1 MGDSYMTSS
10 ELRAVARQ
18 NLEGTWGISV
28 GVALV
33 ASLLGGSMAG
43 AGSNVNFNVSEEN
56 IRNLPPVFWTVL
68 LPLVSVAGL
77 LSLVALILGGTV
89 ELGYARFLLKQ
100 HDRKELQ
107 FSDLFSQFERF
118 GTGFAQQFLRVLF
131 TTLWMLLFIIPGIV
145 KGLSYAMTPFILEEH
160 PEMTASQAIKAS
172 MQLMDGHKMDLFIL
186 GLSFIGWSLLACL
199 TMGIG
204 FLFLNPYMN
213 AAYAAFYRSISTGRQ
228 EARAYV
234 PPVEF

>member
-1 MGDSYMTSS
+1 MTSS
-10 ELRAVARQ
+10 ELRAVARR

-33 ASLLGGSMAG
+33 AALLGGSMAG
-43 AGSNVNFNVSEEN
+43 AGSNVNFNVSEED
-56 IRNLPPVFWTVL
+56 IRNLPPVFWSVL

-77 LSLVALILGGTV
+77 LSLAALILGGTV
-89 ELGYARFLLKQ
+89 ELGYAKFLLKQ

-107 FSDLFSQFERF
+107 FSDLFSQFDRF
-118 GTGFAQQFLRVLF
+118 GTGFAQKFLRILYI
-131 TTLWMLLFIIPGIV
+131 TLWTLLLVIPGIV

-160 PEMTASQAIKAS
+160 PEMTASEAIKAS

-186 GLSFIGWSLLACL
+186 GLTFIGWQILACL

-213 AAYAAFYRSISTGRQ
+213 AAYAAFYRDISRKQ
-228 EARAYV
+228 EAGSYV

>member
-1 MGDSYMTSS
+1 MTSS
-10 ELRAVARQ
+10 ELRAIARR

-33 ASLLGGSMAG
+33 AALLGGLIVG
-43 AGSNVNFNVSEEN
+43 TGSNINFNLNEDTV
-56 IRNLPPVFWTVL
+56 RNLPPIFWTVL
-68 LPLVSVAGL
+68 LPLASLAGL
-77 LSLVALILGGTV
+77 LGIVSFILGGTV
-89 ELGYARFLLKQ
+89 ELGYAKFLLKQ
-100 HDRKELQ
+100 YDRKQLQ

-118 GTGFAQQFLRVLF
+118 GTGFAQKFLRTLF
-131 TTLWMLLFIIPGIV
+131 TVLWSFLLIIPGVV

-160 PEMTASQAIKAS
+160 PEMTASEAIKAS
-172 MQLMDGHKMDLFIL
+172 MRLMDGHKMDLFIL
-186 GLSFIGWSLLACL
+186 GLTFIGWQILACL

-213 AAYAAFYRSISTGRQ
+213 AAYAAFYRSISTERQ

>member
-1 MGDSYMTSS
+1 MTSS
-10 ELRAVARQ
+10 ELRAIARR

-33 ASLLGGSMAG
+33 AALLGGLIVG
-43 AGSNVNFNVSEEN
+43 TGSNINFNFNEDTV
-56 IRNLPPVFWTVL
+56 RNLPPIFWTVL

-77 LSLVALILGGTV
+77 LGIVSFILGGTV
-89 ELGYARFLLKQ
+89 ELGYAKFLLKQ
-100 HDRKELQ
+100 YDRKQLQ

-118 GTGFAQQFLRVLF
+118 GTGFAQKFLRTLF
-131 TTLWMLLFIIPGIV
+131 TVLWSLLFIIPGIV

-160 PEMTASQAIKAS
+160 PEMTASEAIKAS
-172 MQLMDGHKMDLFIL
+172 MRLMDGHKMDLFIL
-186 GLSFIGWSLLACL
+186 GLTFIGWQILACL

-213 AAYAAFYRSISTGRQ
+213 AAYAAFYRSISGARQ
-228 EARAYV
+228 EARSYV

>member
-10 ELRAVARQ
+10 ELRAVARR
-18 NLEGTWGISV
+18 NLEGTWAISV
-28 GVALV
+28 GAALV

-43 AGSNVNFNVSEEN
+43 AGSNVNFNFNEDTV
-56 IRNLPPVFWTVL
+56 RNLPPVFWTVL

-77 LSLVALILGGTV
+77 LSLAALILGGTV
-89 ELGYARFLLKQ
+89 ELGYAKFLLKQ

-118 GTGFAQQFLRVLF
+118 GTGFAQKFLRILF
-131 TTLWMLLFIIPGIV
+131 IMLWTLLLIIPGIV

-213 AAYAAFYRSISTGRQ
+213 AAYAAFYRDISRKQ
-228 EARAYV
+228 EAGSYV

>member
-1 MGDSYMTSS
+1 MTSS
-10 ELRAVARQ
+10 ELRAIARR

-33 ASLLGGSMAG
+33 AAILGGLIVG
-43 AGSNVNFNVSEEN
+43 TGSNINFNFNEDTV
-56 IRNLPPVFWTVL
+56 RNLRPIFWTVL
-68 LPLVSVAGL
+68 LPMVSLAGL
-77 LSLVALILGGTV
+77 LGIVSFILGGTV
-89 ELGYARFLLKQ
+89 ELGYAKFLLKQ
-100 HDRKELQ
+100 YDRKELQ

-118 GTGFAQQFLRVLF
+118 GTGFAQKFLRMLY
-131 TTLWMLLFIIPGIV
+131 TCLWALLLVIPGIV

-160 PEMTASQAIKAS
+160 PEMAASEAIKAS
-172 MQLMDGHKMDLFIL
+172 MKLMDGHKMDLFIL

-204 FLFLNPYMN
+204 FLFLNPYIN
-213 AAYAAFYRSISTGRQ
+213 AAYAAFYRSISGQRQ
-228 EARAYV
+228 EARSYV

>member
-1 MGDSYMTSS
+1 MTSS
-10 ELRAVARQ
+10 ELRAIARR

-33 ASLLGGSMAG
+33 AAILGGLIVG
-43 AGSNVNFNVSEEN
+43 TGSNINFNFNEDTV
-56 IRNLPPVFWTVL
+56 RNLPPIFWTVL

-77 LSLVALILGGTV
+77 LGIVSFILGGTV
-89 ELGYARFLLKQ
+89 QLGYAKFLLKQ
-100 HDRKELQ
+100 YDRKQLQ

-118 GTGFAQQFLRVLF
+118 GTGFAQKFLRTLF
-131 TTLWMLLFIIPGIV
+131 TVLWSLLFIIPGIV

-160 PEMTASQAIKAS
+160 PEMTASEAIKAS
-172 MQLMDGHKMDLFIL
+172 MRLMDGHKMDLFIL
-186 GLSFIGWSLLACL
+186 GLTFIGWQILACL

-213 AAYAAFYRSISTGRQ
+213 AAYAAFYRSISTERQ

>member
-1 MGDSYMTSS
+1 MTSS
-10 ELRAVARQ
+10 ELRAIARR

-28 GVALV
+28 GIALV
-33 ASLLGGSMAG
+33 AALLGGLIVG
-43 AGSNVNFNVSEEN
+43 TGSNINFNFNEDTV
-56 IRNLPPVFWTVL
+56 RNLPPIFWTVL

-77 LSLVALILGGTV
+77 LGIVSFILGGTV
-89 ELGYARFLLKQ
+89 ELGYAKFLLKQ
-100 HDRKELQ
+100 YDRKQLQ

-118 GTGFAQQFLRVLF
+118 GTGFAQKFLRTLF
-131 TTLWMLLFIIPGIV
+131 TVLWSLLFIIPGIV

-160 PEMTASQAIKAS
+160 PEMTASEAIKAS
-172 MQLMDGHKMDLFIL
+172 MRLMDGHKMDLFIL
-186 GLSFIGWSLLACL
+186 GLTFIGWQILACL

>member
-1 MGDSYMTSS
+1 MTSS
-10 ELRAVARQ
+10 ELRAIARR

-33 ASLLGGSMAG
+33 AAILGGSMAG
-43 AGSNVNFNVSEEN
+43 AGSNINFNINEES
-56 IRNLPPVFWTVL
+56 IRNLPPIFWTVL
-68 LPLVSVAGL
+68 LPLVSLAGL
-77 LSLVALILGGTV
+77 LGIVSFILGGTV
-89 ELGYARFLLKQ
+89 ELGYAKFLLKQ
-100 HDRKELQ
+100 YDRKQLQ

-118 GTGFAQQFLRVLF
+118 GTGFAQKFLRILF
-131 TTLWMLLFIIPGIV
+131 IMLWTLLLIIPGIV

-213 AAYAAFYRSISTGRQ
+213 AAYAAFYRDISRKQ
-228 EARAYV
+228 EAGSYV

>member
-1 MGDSYMTSS
+1 MTSS
-10 ELRAVARQ
+10 ELRAIARR

-33 ASLLGGSMAG
+33 AALLGGLIVG
-43 AGSNVNFNVSEEN
+43 TGSNINFNFNEDTV
-56 IRNLPPVFWTVL
+56 RNLPPIFWTML

-77 LSLVALILGGTV
+77 LGIVSFILGGTV
-89 ELGYARFLLKQ
+89 ELGYAKFLLKQ
-100 HDRKELQ
+100 YDRKQLQ

-118 GTGFAQQFLRVLF
+118 GTGFAQKFLR
-131 TTLWMLLFIIPGIV
+131 TLYTCLWALLLVIPGIV

-160 PEMTASQAIKAS
+160 PEMTASEAIKAS
-172 MQLMDGHKMDLFIL
+172 QKLMDGHKMDLFIL
-186 GLSFIGWSLLACL
+186 GLTFIGWQILACL

-213 AAYAAFYRSISTGRQ
+213 AAYAAFYRSISGRQQ

>member
-1 MGDSYMTSS
+1 MTSS
-10 ELRAVARQ
+10 ELRAIARR

-33 ASLLGGSMAG
+33 AAILGGSMAG
-43 AGSNVNFNVSEEN
+43 AGSNINFNFNEDTV
-56 IRNLPPVFWTVL
+56 RNLPPIFWTVL

-77 LSLVALILGGTV
+77 LGIVSFILGGTV
-89 ELGYARFLLKQ
+89 ELGYAKFLLKQ
-100 HDRKELQ
+100 YDRKQLQ

-118 GTGFAQQFLRVLF
+118 GTGFAQKFLRILF
-131 TTLWMLLFIIPGIV
+131 TVLWSLLFIIPGIV

-172 MQLMDGHKMDLFIL
+172 MKLMEGHKMDLFIL
-186 GLSFIGWSLLACL
+186 GLTFIGWEILACL

-213 AAYAAFYRSISTGRQ
+213 AAYAAFYRSISGPRQ
-228 EARAYV
+228 EARAYI

>member
-1 MGDSYMTSS
+1 M
-10 ELRAVARQ
+10 ARR

-33 ASLLGGSMAG
+33 AALLGGLIVG
-43 AGSNVNFNVSEEN
+43 TGSNINFNFNEDTV
-56 IRNLPPVFWTVL
+56 RNLPPIFWTVL
-68 LPLVSVAGL
+68 LPMVSLAGL
-77 LSLVALILGGTV
+77 LGIVSFILGGTV
-89 ELGYARFLLKQ
+89 ELGYAKFLLKQ
-100 HDRKELQ
+100 YDRKQLQ

-118 GTGFAQQFLRVLF
+118 GTGFAQKFLRMLYIC
-131 TTLWMLLFIIPGIV
+131 LWALLLVIPGIV

-160 PEMTASQAIKAS
+160 PEMTASEAIKAS
-172 MQLMDGHKMDLFIL
+172 MKLMDGHKMDLFIL
-186 GLSFIGWSLLACL
+186 GLTFIGWEILACL

-213 AAYAAFYRSISTGRQ
+213 AAYAAFYRNISGQRQ
-228 EARAYV
+228 EARSYA

>member
-1 MGDSYMTSS
+1 MTSS
-10 ELRAVARQ
+10 ELRAIARR

-33 ASLLGGSMAG
+33 AALLGGLIVG
-43 AGSNVNFNVSEEN
+43 TGSNINFNFNEDTV
-56 IRNLPPVFWTVL
+56 RNLPPIFWTVL
-68 LPLVSVAGL
+68 LPLVSLAGL
-77 LSLVALILGGTV
+77 LGIVSFILGGTV
-89 ELGYARFLLKQ
+89 ELGYAKFLLKQ
-100 HDRKELQ
+100 YDKKELQ

-118 GTGFAQQFLRVLF
+118 GTGFAQKFLRTLF
-131 TTLWMLLFIIPGIV
+131 TVLWSLLFIIPGIV

-160 PEMTASQAIKAS
+160 PEMTASEAIKAS
-172 MQLMDGHKMDLFIL
+172 MRLMNGHKMDLFIL
-186 GLSFIGWSLLACL
+186 GLTFIGWQILACL

-228 EARAYV
+228 EARAYA

>member
-43 AGSNVNFNVSEEN
+43 AGSNVNFNFNEDTV
-56 IRNLPPVFWTVL
+56 RNLPPVFWTVL

-77 LSLVALILGGTV
+77 LSLAALILGGTV
-89 ELGYARFLLKQ
+89 ELGYARFLLRQ

-118 GTGFAQQFLRVLF
+118 GTGFAQKFLRTLFIVL
-131 TTLWMLLFIIPGIV
+131 WSLLFVIPGIV
-145 KGLSYAMTPFILEEH
+145 KGLGYAMTPFILEEH

-172 MQLMDGHKMDLFIL
+172 QQLMDGHKMDLFIL
-186 GLSFIGWSLLACL
+186 GLTFIGWQILACL

-213 AAYAAFYRSISTGRQ
+213 AAYAAFYRDISRKQ
-228 EARAYV
+228 EAGSYV

>member
-1 MGDSYMTSS
+1 MTSS

-18 NLEGTWGISV
+18 NLEGTWAISV
-28 GVALV
+28 GAALV
-33 ASLLGGSMAG
+33 AAILGGSVTGM
-43 AGSNVNFNVSEEN
+43 GSNVNFNINQET
-56 IRNLPPVFWTVL
+56 IRNLPPILWTVL

-77 LSLVALILGGTV
+77 LSLAALILGGTV
-89 ELGYARFLLKQ
+89 ELGYAKFLLKQ

-118 GTGFAQQFLRVLF
+118 GTGFAQKFLRTLFIVL
-131 TTLWMLLFIIPGIV
+131 WSLLFIIPGIV

-213 AAYAAFYRSISTGRQ
+213 AAYAAFYRDISRRQ
-228 EARAYV
+228 EAGCYV
-234 PPVEF
+234 PPVEL

>member
-1 MGDSYMTSS
+1 MTSS
-10 ELRAVARQ
+10 ELRAIARR

-33 ASLLGGSMAG
+33 AAILGGSMAG
-43 AGSNVNFNVSEEN
+43 AGSNINFNFNEDTV
-56 IRNLPPVFWTVL
+56 RNLPPIFWTVL

-77 LSLVALILGGTV
+77 LGIVSFILGGTV
-89 ELGYARFLLKQ
+89 ELGYAKFLLKQ
-100 HDRKELQ
+100 YDRKQLQ

-118 GTGFAQQFLRVLF
+118 GTGFAQKFLRTLF
-131 TTLWMLLFIIPGIV
+131 TVLWSLLFIIPGIV

-160 PEMTASQAIKAS
+160 PEMTASEAIKAS
-172 MQLMDGHKMDLFIL
+172 MRLMDGHKMDLFIL
-186 GLSFIGWSLLACL
+186 GLTFIGWQILACL

-213 AAYAAFYRSISTGRQ
+213 AAYAAFYRSISTERQ

>member
-1 MGDSYMTSS
+1 M
-10 ELRAVARQ
+10 ARR

-33 ASLLGGSMAG
+33 AALLGGLIVG
-43 AGSNVNFNVSEEN
+43 TGSNINFNFNEDTV
-56 IRNLPPVFWTVL
+56 RNLPPIFWTVL
-68 LPLVSVAGL
+68 LPLVSLAGL
-77 LSLVALILGGTV
+77 LGIVSFILGGTV
-89 ELGYARFLLKQ
+89 ELGYAKFLLKQ
-100 HDRKELQ
+100 YDRKELQ

-118 GTGFAQQFLRVLF
+118 GTGFAQKFLR
-131 TTLWMLLFIIPGIV
+131 TLYTCLWALLLVIPGIV

-160 PEMTASQAIKAS
+160 PEMTASEAIKAS
-172 MQLMDGHKMDLFIL
+172 MRLMDGHKMDLFIL
-186 GLSFIGWSLLACL
+186 GLTFIGWSLLACL

-213 AAYAAFYRSISTGRQ
+213 AAYAAFYRSISGARQ
-228 EARAYV
+228 EAGSYV

>member
-1 MGDSYMTSS
+1 MTSS
-10 ELRAVARQ
+10 ELRAIARR

-33 ASLLGGSMAG
+33 AAILGGLIVG
-43 AGSNVNFNVSEEN
+43 TGSNINFNFNEDTV
-56 IRNLPPVFWTVL
+56 RNLPPIFWTVL
-68 LPLVSVAGL
+68 LPLASLAGL
-77 LSLVALILGGTV
+77 LGIVSFILGGTV
-89 ELGYARFLLKQ
+89 ELGYAKFLLKQ
-100 HDRKELQ
+100 YDRKQLQ

-160 PEMTASQAIKAS
+160 PEMTASEAIKAS
-172 MQLMDGHKMDLFIL
+172 MRLMDGHKMDLFIL
-186 GLSFIGWSLLACL
+186 GLTFIGWQILACL

-228 EARAYV
+228 EARSYV

>member
-1 MGDSYMTSS
+1 MTSS
-10 ELRAVARQ
+10 ELRRIARQ
-18 NLEGTWGISV
+18 NLEGTWAISV

-33 ASLLGGSMAG
+33 AAILGGSMTG
-43 AGSNVNFNVSEEN
+43 AGSNVNFNINEET
-56 IRNLPPVFWTVL
+56 IRNLPPIFWTVL
-68 LPLVSVAGL
+68 LPMASLAGILGLVS
-77 LSLVALILGGTV
+77 LILGGTV

-107 FSDLFSQFERF
+107 FSDLFSQFDRF
-118 GTGFAQQFLRVLF
+118 GTGFAQKFLR
-131 TTLWMLLFIIPGIV
+131 TLYTFLWSLLLIIPGIV

-160 PEMTASQAIKAS
+160 PELTASEAIKAS
-172 MQLMDGHKMDLFIL
+172 MKLMDGHKMALFIL
-186 GLSFIGWSLLACL
+186 GLTFIGWQLLACL

-213 AAYAAFYRSISTGRQ
+213 AAYAAFYRSISAPRR
-228 EARAYV
+228 EEYAYV

>member
-89 ELGYARFLLKQ
+89 ELGYAKFLLKQ

-118 GTGFAQQFLRVLF
+118 GTGFAQKFLRILYI
-131 TTLWMLLFIIPGIV
+131 TLWTLLLVIPGIV

-213 AAYAAFYRSISTGRQ
+213 AAYAAFYRDISRKQ
-228 EARAYV
+228 EAGSYV

>member
-1 MGDSYMTSS
+1 MTSS
-10 ELRAVARQ
+10 ELRAIARR

-33 ASLLGGSMAG
+33 AALLGGLIVG
-43 AGSNVNFNVSEEN
+43 TGSNINFNLNEDTV
-56 IRNLPPVFWTVL
+56 RNLPPIFWTVL
-68 LPLVSVAGL
+68 LPLASLAGL
-77 LSLVALILGGTV
+77 LGIVSFILGGTV
-89 ELGYARFLLKQ
+89 ELGYAKFLLKQ
-100 HDRKELQ
+100 YDRKQLQ

-118 GTGFAQQFLRVLF
+118 GTGFAQKFLRTLF
-131 TTLWMLLFIIPGIV
+131 TVLWSLLFIIPGIV

-160 PEMTASQAIKAS
+160 PEMTASEAIKAS
-172 MQLMDGHKMDLFIL
+172 MRLMDGHKMDLFIL
-186 GLSFIGWSLLACL
+186 GLTFIGWQILACL

-213 AAYAAFYRSISTGRQ
+213 AAYAAFYRNISGQRQ
-228 EARAYV
+228 EARSYA

>member
-1 MGDSYMTSS
+1 MTSS
-10 ELRAVARQ
+10 ELRAIARR

-33 ASLLGGSMAG
+33 AAILGGSMAG
-43 AGSNVNFNVSEEN
+43 AGSNINFNINEES
-56 IRNLPPVFWTVL
+56 IRNLPPIFWTVL

-77 LSLVALILGGTV
+77 LGIVSFILGGTV
-89 ELGYARFLLKQ
+89 ELGYAKFLLKQ
-100 HDRKELQ
+100 YDRKQLQ

-118 GTGFAQQFLRVLF
+118 GTGFAQKFLRTLF
-131 TTLWMLLFIIPGIV
+131 TVLWSLLFIIPGIV

-160 PEMTASQAIKAS
+160 PEMTASEAIKAS
-172 MQLMDGHKMDLFIL
+172 MRLMDGHKMDLFIL
-186 GLSFIGWSLLACL
+186 GLTFIGWQILACL

-213 AAYAAFYRSISTGRQ
+213 AAYAAFYRDISRKQ
-228 EARAYV
+228 EAGSYV

>member
-1 MGDSYMTSS
+1 MTSS

-18 NLEGTWGISV
+18 NLEGTWAISV
-28 GVALV
+28 GAALV
-33 ASLLGGSMAG
+33 AAILGGSVTGM
-43 AGSNVNFNVSEEN
+43 GSNVNFNINQET
-56 IRNLPPVFWTVL
+56 IRNLPPILWTVL

-77 LSLVALILGGTV
+77 LSLAAPILGGTV
-89 ELGYARFLLKQ
+89 EPGYAKFLLKQ

-118 GTGFAQQFLRVLF
+118 GTGFAQKFLRTLFIVL
-131 TTLWMLLFIIPGIV
+131 WSLLFIIPGIV

-160 PEMTASQAIKAS
+160 PEMTASEAIKAS
-172 MQLMDGHKMDLFIL
+172 MRLMDGHKMDLFIL
-186 GLSFIGWSLLACL
+186 GLTFIGWSLLACL

-213 AAYAAFYRSISTGRQ
+213 AAYAAFYRSISGRRQ
-228 EARAYV
+228 EARSYV

>member
-1 MGDSYMTSS
+1 MTSS
-10 ELRAVARQ
+10 ELRAMARR

-33 ASLLGGSMAG
+33 AALLGGLIVG
-43 AGSNVNFNVSEEN
+43 TGSNINFNFNEDTVC
-56 IRNLPPVFWTVL
+56 NLPPIFWTVL
-68 LPLVSVAGL
+68 LPMVSLAGL
-77 LSLVALILGGTV
+77 LGIVSFILGGTV
-89 ELGYARFLLKQ
+89 ELGYAKFLLKQ
-100 HDRKELQ
+100 YDRKELQ

-118 GTGFAQQFLRVLF
+118 GTGFAQKFLR
-131 TTLWMLLFIIPGIV
+131 TLYTCLWALLLVIPGIV

-160 PEMTASQAIKAS
+160 PEMTASEAIKAS
-172 MQLMDGHKMDLFIL
+172 MKLMDGHKMDLFIL
-186 GLSFIGWSLLACL
+186 GLTFIGWEILACL

-213 AAYAAFYRSISTGRQ
+213 AAYAAFYRNISGQRQ
-228 EARAYV
+228 EARSYA

>member
-1 MGDSYMTSS
+1 M
-10 ELRAVARQ
+10 ARR

-33 ASLLGGSMAG
+33 AALLGGLIAG
-43 AGSNVNFNVSEEN
+43 TGSNINFNFNEDTV
-56 IRNLPPVFWTVL
+56 RNLPPIFWTVL
-68 LPLVSVAGL
+68 LPLVSLAGL
-77 LSLVALILGGTV
+77 LGIVSFILGGTV
-89 ELGYARFLLKQ
+89 ELGYAKFLLKQ
-100 HDRKELQ
+100 YDRKELQ

-118 GTGFAQQFLRVLF
+118 GTGFAQKFLR
-131 TTLWMLLFIIPGIV
+131 TLYTCLWALLLVIPGIV

-160 PEMTASQAIKAS
+160 PEKTASEAIKAS
-172 MQLMDGHKMDLFIL
+172 MKLMDGHKMDLFIL
-186 GLSFIGWSLLACL
+186 GLTFIGWEILACL

-213 AAYAAFYRSISTGRQ
+213 AAYAAFYRNISGQRQ
-228 EARAYV
+228 EARSYA

>member
-1 MGDSYMTSS
+1 MTSS
-10 ELRAVARQ
+10 ELRAIARR

-33 ASLLGGSMAG
+33 AAILGGLIVG
-43 AGSNVNFNVSEEN
+43 TGSNINFNFNEDTV
-56 IRNLPPVFWTVL
+56 RNLPPIFWTVL
-68 LPLVSVAGL
+68 LPLASLAGL
-77 LSLVALILGGTV
+77 LGIVSFILGGTV
-89 ELGYARFLLKQ
+89 ELGYAKFLLKQ
-100 HDRKELQ
+100 YDRKQLQ

-160 PEMTASQAIKAS
+160 PEMTASEAIKAS
-172 MQLMDGHKMDLFIL
+172 MRLMDGHKMDLFIL
-186 GLSFIGWSLLACL
+186 GLSFIGWDLLACL

-204 FLFLNPYMN
+204 FLFLNPYIN

>member
-1 MGDSYMTSS
+1 MTSS
-10 ELRAVARQ
+10 ELRAIARR

-33 ASLLGGSMAG
+33 AAILGGLIVG
-43 AGSNVNFNVSEEN
+43 TGSNINFNFNEDTV
-56 IRNLPPVFWTVL
+56 RNLPPIFWTVL

-77 LSLVALILGGTV
+77 LGIVSFILGGTV
-89 ELGYARFLLKQ
+89 ELGYAKFLLKQ
-100 HDRKELQ
+100 YDRKELQ

-118 GTGFAQQFLRVLF
+118 GTGFAQKFLR
-131 TTLWMLLFIIPGIV
+131 TLYTCLWALLLVIPGIV

-160 PEMTASQAIKAS
+160 PEMTASEAIKAS
-172 MQLMDGHKMDLFIL
+172 MKLMDGHKMDLFIL
-186 GLSFIGWSLLACL
+186 GLTFIGWEILACL

-213 AAYAAFYRSISTGRQ
+213 AAYAAFYRNISGQRQ
-228 EARAYV
+228 EARAYA